1 MHKRRLKRGPK
12 EKDSV
17 GQKTSSAES
26 KAEWTDGDHWM
37 VTGWGLDPPSEI
49 HDAQPLSG
57 RDINLRDVLKSSQ
70 KHTDPHHCQQLKP
83 KTLLMFRV

>member
-1 MHKRRLKRGPK
+1 
-12 EKDSV
+12 
-17 GQKTSSAES
+17 
-26 KAEWTDGDHWM
+26 M

-57 RDINLRDVLKSSQ
+57 RDVNLRDVLKSSQ

-83 KTLLMFRV
+83 KTLLMFRVWQESIERNVHCERRENGRKHHPRRQ